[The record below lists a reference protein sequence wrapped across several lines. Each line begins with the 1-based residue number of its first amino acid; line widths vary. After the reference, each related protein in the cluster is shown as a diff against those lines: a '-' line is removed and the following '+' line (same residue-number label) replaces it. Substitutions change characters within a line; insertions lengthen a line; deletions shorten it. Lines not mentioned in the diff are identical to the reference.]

1 MLLMWT
7 LNNALVI
14 IKVKFEITIFSIK
27 SRHLSA
33 LETT

>member
-7 LNNALVI
+7 FNNVLVL
-14 IKVKFEITIFSIK
+14 IKAKFEITIFCIK

>member
-7 LNNALVI
+7 FNNVL
-14 IKVKFEITIFSIK
+14 IKAKFEITIFCIK